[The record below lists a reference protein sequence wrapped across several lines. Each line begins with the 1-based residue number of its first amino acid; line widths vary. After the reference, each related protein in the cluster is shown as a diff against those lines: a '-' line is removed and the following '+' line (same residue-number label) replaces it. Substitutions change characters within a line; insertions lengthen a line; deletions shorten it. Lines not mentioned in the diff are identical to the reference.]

1 MNLYGKF
8 ASVGGATLASR
19 VLGFVREALMAA
31 ALGAGPVADAFFA
44 AFRLPNFF
52 RRFLAEGAF
61 NSAFVPM
68 LGERLERGGVEE
80 AQRFASTILAVLL
93 VVLVVL
99 TMLAEIFMGTIVR
112 TVIAP
117 AFVINP
123 EKLDLTILLGRI
135 MFPYIA
141 LASLMAMIAG
151 ILNTFRK
158 YFLAALAPLCLNI
171 CLVSVLGWAIVSGAA
186 DRSIGIWLSVGVLV
200 GGLAQFG
207 LVFWAL
213 RREGFRF
220 TLSRPRITP
229 EVKAFLWLA
238 APTAA
243 ANGIVQINLLV
254 GQAIA
259 SAQAGAIALLQYA
272 DRLYQ
277 LPLGVIGIAIGVV
290 LLPELTR
297 VLAAGREKEGAEI
310 MDRSVEF
317 ALLLILPASVGLFIL
332 ADPITALLYERGAFT
347 RETTLAVA
355 DAIQW
360 FAIGL
365 PAFMGIK
372 IFTPA
377 FFARQDTRTPMWL
390 AGLNAIINIVL
401 SLTLFP
407 VFGHVGIAMATAIS
421 AWINAIALVVLL
433 ARRGLYRPSPFASR
447 RIAFII
453 WGCVLLAAICIGAQ
467 SWGADMMLNAGV
479 LIRLVS
485 IFLVIGVAAVSY
497 FAFLHLTRAFPLSA
511 LRQQMVRPNGN

>member
-1 MNLYGKF
+1 MSLYGKF

-19 VLGFVREALMAA
+19 MLGFVREALMAA

-68 LGERLERGGVEE
+68 LGERLERGGLEE

-93 VVLVVL
+93 TVLVAL
-99 TMLAEIFMGTIVR
+99 TILAEIFMGAIIR
-112 TVIAP
+112 SVIAP
-117 AFVINP
+117 AFVEDP
-123 EKLDLTILLGRI
+123 AKLDLTILLARI

-141 LASLMAMIAG
+141 FASLMAMIAG

-158 YFLAALAPLCLNI
+158 YFLAALAPLFLNV
-171 CLVSVLGWAIVSGAA
+171 CLVSVLGWAILSGAA
-186 DRSIGIWLSVGVLV
+186 DRAIGIWLSIGVLL
-200 GGLAQFG
+200 GGLAQFA
-207 LVFWAL
+207 LVYWAL
-213 RREGFRF
+213 KREGFGF
-220 TLSRPRITP
+220 KLQRPSMTP
-229 EVKAFLWLA
+229 EVKAFLLLA

-259 SAQAGAIALLQYA
+259 SAQPGAISLLQYA

-297 VLAAGREKEGAEI
+297 VLAAGRDQEGADL

-317 ALLLILPASVGLFIL
+317 ALLLILPSAVGLFVL

-360 FAIGL
+360 FAVGL

-390 AGLNAIINIVL
+390 AGGNAVLNIIL
-401 SLTLFP
+401 SLILFR
-407 VFGHVGIAMATAIS
+407 VFGHVGIAMATAVS
-421 AWINAIALVVLL
+421 AWCNTVALVVLL
-433 ARRGLYRPSPFASR
+433 SRRGLYHPSAFAVR

-453 WGCVLLAAICIGAQ
+453 WGCLLLAGICAGAQ
-467 SWGADMMLNAGV
+467 VAGGDLMLNAG
-479 LIRLVS
+479 LPMRLAS
-485 IFLVIGVAAVSY
+485 IALVIGVAAVSY
-497 FAFLHLTRAFPLSA
+497 FAFLHFTRAFPLSA
-511 LRQQMVRPNGN
+511 LRQQVVKS

>member
-1 MNLYGKF
+1 MSLYGKF

-68 LGERLERGGVEE
+68 FGERLERGGVAA
-80 AQRFASTILAVLL
+80 AQSFASTILAVL
-93 VVLVVL
+93 VAVLAAL
-99 TMLAEIFMGTIVR
+99 TILAEIFMGTIVR
-112 TVIAP
+112 SVIAP
-117 AFVINP
+117 AFVEDP
-123 EKLDLTILLGRI
+123 AKLELTILLARI

-141 LASLMAMIAG
+141 FASLMAMIAG
-151 ILNTFRK
+151 ILNTFRR
-158 YFLAALAPLCLNI
+158 YFLAALAPLFLNV
-171 CLVSVLGWAIVSGAA
+171 CLVTVLGWAILSGAA
-186 DRSIGIWLSVGVLV
+186 DQSIGIWLSLGVLI

-207 LVFWAL
+207 LVYWAL
-213 RREGFRF
+213 RREGFS
-220 TLSRPRITP
+220 LHLQRPRMTP
-229 EVKAFLWLA
+229 EVKAFLLLA

-259 SAQAGAIALLQYA
+259 SAQAGAISLLQYA

-297 VLAAGREKEGAEI
+297 ALAAGRDEEGAEL

-317 ALLLILPASVGLFIL
+317 ALLLILPSAVGLFLL
-332 ADPITALLYERGAFT
+332 ADPITALLYERGAFA

-355 DAIQW
+355 AAIEW

-390 AGLNAIINIVL
+390 AGVNAVLNIIL
-401 SLTLFP
+401 SLALFP
-407 VFGHVGIAMATAIS
+407 IYGHVGIAMATAIS
-421 AWINAIALVVLL
+421 AWVNAVALVIIL
-433 ARRGLYRPSPFASR
+433 ARRGLYSPSAFAVR

-453 WGCVLLAAICIGAQ
+453 WGSLLLAGMCVAAQ
-467 SWGADMMLNAGV
+467 YGGGDLMLNAG
-479 LIRLVS
+479 LLTRLVS
-485 IFLVIGVAAVSY
+485 IALVIGVAAVSY
-497 FAFLHLTRAFPLSA
+497 FAFLHITGAFPLSA
-511 LRQQMVRPNGN
+511 LRRQMVKS

>member
-1 MNLYGKF
+1 MSLYGKF

-68 LGERLERGGVEE
+68 FGERLERGGLDE
-80 AQRFASTILAVLL
+80 ARNFASTILALL
-93 VVLVVL
+93 ITVLVVL
-99 TMLAEIFMGTIVR
+99 TILAEIFMGTIVR
-112 TVIAP
+112 SVIAP
-117 AFVINP
+117 AFVDDP
-123 EKLDLTILLGRI
+123 EKLNLTILLARI

-141 LASLMAMIAG
+141 FASLMAMIAG

-158 YFLAALAPLCLNI
+158 YFLAALAPLFLNV
-171 CLVSVLGWAIVSGAA
+171 CLVSVLGWAVLSGAA
-186 DRSIGIWLSVGVLV
+186 DRSIGIWLSVGVLA

-207 LVFWAL
+207 LVYWAL
-213 RREGFRF
+213 GREGFRF
-220 TLSRPRITP
+220 RLQRPRVTP
-229 EVKAFLWLA
+229 EVRAFLLLA

-259 SAQAGAIALLQYA
+259 SAQAGAISLLQYA

-297 VLAAGREKEGAEI
+297 VLAAGRDEEGADL

-317 ALLLILPASVGLFIL
+317 ALLLILPSAVGLFVL

-347 RETTLAVA
+347 RDTTLAVA

-390 AGLNAIINIVL
+390 AGLNAVINIVL
-401 SLTLFP
+401 SLALFP
-407 VFGHVGIAMATAIS
+407 AFGHVGIAMATALS
-421 AWINAIALVVLL
+421 AWVNTIALVLIL
-433 ARRGLYRPSPFASR
+433 AGRGLYSPKPFALR

-453 WGCVLLAAICIGAQ
+453 WGSVILAGIAVGAQ
-467 SWGADMMLNAGV
+467 YGFADTMLDGG
-479 LIRLVS
+479 LILRLGS
-485 IFLVIGVAAVSY
+485 IAAVIGGAAAAY
-497 FAFLHLTRAFPLSA
+497 FAFLHFTGAFPLST
-511 LRQQMVRPNGN
+511 LRRQMVKR